1 MRFIE
6 PAVGPAPYNA
16 CIVMQ
21 GRTVTDAST
30 RACIILAPPDL
41 PDRGDALAMRDDLL
55 ERGFMPRLCHD
66 PYHACVE
73 LCLLEKGQST
83 RQHWGLKR
91 HTSPALVFLRH
102 DADDHWNAEIDALIA
117 VLQRDLPGCLIA
129 QSIRGEL
136 HELVPPAS
144 SEDEPTPP
152 VSESTP
158 ADTPSPKING
168 HLGATDT
175 EPSSISHPPDET
187 DTTPIPSAS
196 DTDENDESSPA
207 PPSPNDDAA
216 DEPPSDRLSRAEIDM
231 LLGADAFDDD
241 AEVPP
246 S

>member
-1 MRFIE
+1 M
-6 PAVGPAPYNA
+6 
-16 CIVMQ
+16 MQ

-41 PDRGDALAMRDDLL
+41 PDRADALAVRDDLI

-129 QSIRGEL
+129 QSIQGEL
-136 HELVPPAS
+136 RELTQPQPDAPEEEPVPPAS
-144 SEDEPTPP
+144 
-152 VSESTP
+152 ESTP
-158 ADTPSPKING
+158 DAPSPKTNG
-168 HLGATDT
+168 HLGATDA
-175 EPSSISHPPDET
+175 EPSPISHPPVET
-187 DTTPIPSAS
+187 DTTPIQSEPGAHQ
-196 DTDENDESSPA
+196 NDESNSA
-207 PPSPNDDAA
+207 PDSADDDAA
-216 DEPPSDRLSRAEIDM
+216 DELPSDRLSRAEIDM

-241 AEVPP
+241 AEAPP
-246 S
+246 P